1 MPGDV
6 RSAITGID
14 WTSHSPG
21 QQLNKL

>member
-1 MPGDV
+1 MPGDA